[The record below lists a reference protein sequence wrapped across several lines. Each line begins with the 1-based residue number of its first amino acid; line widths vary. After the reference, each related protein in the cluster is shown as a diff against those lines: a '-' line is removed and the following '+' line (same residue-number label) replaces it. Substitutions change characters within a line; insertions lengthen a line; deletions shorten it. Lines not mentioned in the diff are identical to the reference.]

1 MITANHGHNL
11 TIPETDLDSTTSK
24 TYNIR
29 GVSDHDHVVTL
40 TPAQLAQIK
49 AKSAVT
55 IASSVDFA
63 HFHDVTVN
71 CA

>member
-1 MITANHGHNL
+1 
-11 TIPETDLDSTTSK
+11 LDSATPK

-29 GVSDHDHVVTL
+29 GSADHDHRITL

-49 AKSAVT
+49 ALSAVT
-55 IASSVDFA
+55 VVSSVDFA

-71 CA
+71 CEPPIYAARPSK